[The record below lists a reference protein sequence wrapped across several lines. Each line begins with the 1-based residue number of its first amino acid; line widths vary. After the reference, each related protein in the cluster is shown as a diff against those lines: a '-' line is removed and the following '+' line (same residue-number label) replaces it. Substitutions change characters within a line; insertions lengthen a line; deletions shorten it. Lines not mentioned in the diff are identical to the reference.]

1 MGEDVQSE
9 TAGGESPLHT
19 PGGGYF
25 YFWVG
30 PLDPSVHAVIGTRVW
45 FGEPTR
51 CAMKMLP

>member
-30 PLDPSVHAVIGTRVW
+30 PLDPGVHA
-45 FGEPTR
+45 
-51 CAMKMLP
+51 AMAAL